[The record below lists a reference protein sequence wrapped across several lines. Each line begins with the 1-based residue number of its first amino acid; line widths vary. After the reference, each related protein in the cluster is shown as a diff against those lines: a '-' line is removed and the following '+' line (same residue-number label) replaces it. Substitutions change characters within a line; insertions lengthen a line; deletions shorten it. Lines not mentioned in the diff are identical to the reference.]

1 MARYTGTAW
10 RRRGILTYRKNA
22 RTELITD
29 MDEMTRF
36 TIQVNGWNYPA
47 KYWVRDRILHVT
59 AATGTRA
66 MPVEGT
72 EPPALL
78 AEKLLRQ
85 IIRETLPT

>member
-1 MARYTGTAW
+1 
-10 RRRGILTYRKNA
+10 
-22 RTELITD
+22 